1 MDVSANEWLIWLNKL
16 SNFFYFFFQKGKLIF
31 SSILFY
37 FFFGHCV
44 DWVVNEIAF
53 QSFFIFESYA
63 SKLLVNRITI
73 TLLCDIIFLSF
84 ISSFLALLPSSE
96 DNTSVIDKAVTENVS
111 KQSEHVLDI
120 LIQSGIL
127 TIQNNKKSIDLFYIF
142 DFGDYFN
149 DKLRISAL
157 SFS

>member
-1 MDVSANEWLIWLNKL
+1 
-16 SNFFYFFFQKGKLIF
+16 
-31 SSILFY
+31 
-37 FFFGHCV
+37 
-44 DWVVNEIAF
+44 
-53 QSFFIFESYA
+53 
-63 SKLLVNRITI
+63 
-73 TLLCDIIFLSF
+73 
-84 ISSFLALLPSSE
+84 LLPSSE

-142 DFGDYFN
+142 DFGDYFS